1 LNAARLAGG
10 QDGITIDR
18 TKAYLGVMID
28 DLVTQGVT
36 EPYRMFTSRSEYRLS
51 LRSDNAD
58 ERLGPLG
65 EALGCL
71 SRERRTHFAAKQS
84 QLSEALSSLNGLAL
98 TPSEAAVRGLM
109 LNQDGRRRTAFEI
122 LSYPSVSWADLTRI
136 WPELR
141 AVLERI
147 AARVE
152 TDAKYAVYLERQER
166 DIAAFKRDEDLALPD
181 SLSFNAI
188 SGLSAELAGKLE
200 TVRPRTL
207 GQAGRVEGMTPAAL
221 TLLVAHAK
229 AAARAKVSA

>member
-1 LNAARLAGG
+1 MVV
-10 QDGITIDR
+10 DR

-58 ERLGPLG
+58 ERLGSFG
-65 EALGCL
+65 EDLGCL
-71 SRERRTHFAAKQS
+71 SRERRDHFRSKQAA
-84 QLSEALSSLNGLAL
+84 LVAAREALDQRAL
-98 TPSEAAVRGLM
+98 TPNEAQAKGIA

-122 LSYPSVSWADLTRI
+122 LSYPSVSWSHITQVWPDLS
-136 WPELR
+136 
-141 AVLERI
+141 AI
-147 AARVE
+147 AEPIASRLE
-152 TDAKYAVYLERQER
+152 TDAKYAVYLDRQER
-166 DIAAFKRDEDLALPD
+166 DIAAFRRDEDLSLPET
-181 SLSFNAI
+181 LSFKTI

-200 TVRPRTL
+200 MVKPRTL

-229 AAARAKVSA
+229 AAQRTRAPAE